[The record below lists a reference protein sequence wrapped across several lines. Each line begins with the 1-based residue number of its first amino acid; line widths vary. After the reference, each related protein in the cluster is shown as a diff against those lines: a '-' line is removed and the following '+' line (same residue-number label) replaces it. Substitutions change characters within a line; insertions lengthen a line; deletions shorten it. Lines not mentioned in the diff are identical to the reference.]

1 MNRSLTPTFSQGEF
15 DNTVS
20 SMTEKQKLDLCLEFI
35 RSPNKANEQP
45 SAGIGDMTA
54 LSQAIAK
61 GFKDGVRSAN
71 DNRVTLNRATEKSSS
86 TIEGLVV
93 WLQQGENAERDIEKR
108 IQLITSKSS
117 ECPWMTAVS
126 ETPPEDLSPHDTWRW
141 YVHRWCYEVRPDYV
155 EYLETAIKSPKR
167 ETTVEVAKKKVTRT
181 FNAYSWLQKL
191 FPEEMGNVMA
201 TDRVK
206 ADMLMS
212 ALPQQISTRIKPHL
226 VSRTKTFQLVWQHA
240 LSMTTT
246 EEDEDRQQ
254 RPSPRKRKFGDLPIM
269 AVPPHGDDETT
280 DTMCQLCGASG
291 HVALECS
298 FLPGNRPTLPMA
310 AVPIEER
317 KCYSCGQVGHMAS
330 ECRNTKRETRNCY
343 KCGRPGH
350 IAKDCRS
357 SRPSGKDHV
366 RCYNCGQKGHYKS
379 QCTQAPGGPP
389 TYPPPRSGNREDMN
403 RSLNH

>member
-1 MNRSLTPTFSQGEF
+1 
-15 DNTVS
+15 
-20 SMTEKQKLDLCLEFI
+20 MTEKQKLDLCLEFI
-35 RSPNKANEQP
+35 RSPNKTNEQP
-45 SAGIGDMTA
+45 STGTSDMAA

-126 ETPPEDLSPHDTWRW
+126 ETPPAGLSSHDTWRW
-141 YVHRWCYEVRPDYV
+141 YVHRWCYEIRPDYV

-212 ALPQQISTRIKPHL
+212 TLPQKISTQIKPHL

-246 EEDEDRQQ
+246 VEDEDRHQ
-254 RPSPRKRKFGDLPIM
+254 RPAPRKRKFGDLPIM
-269 AVPPHGDDETT
+269 ASPEDEETT
-280 DTMCQLCGASG
+280 TTECQLCGASG
-291 HVALECS
+291 HGALECP
-298 FLPGNRPTLPMA
+298 FLPGNRPALPMA
-310 AVPIEER
+310 ALPTEERKCFNCGQIGHMASECKNTRRETR
-317 KCYSCGQVGHMAS
+317 KCYSCGRS
-330 ECRNTKRETRNCY
+330 
-343 KCGRPGH
+343 GH
-350 IAKDCRS
+350 ISRDCRS
-357 SRPSGKDHV
+357 SGSPTKPQV
-366 RCYNCGQKGHYKS
+366 RCYNCGQRGHYKS

-389 TYPPPRSGNREDMN
+389 SYPPSRSTDRRDTNRP
-403 RSLNH
+403 LNH